1 MSVDLEF
8 TINGRRES
16 LAVEPLETLLTVIRD
31 RLGFTGTKKGCD
43 GGECGACT
51 VLLDGEPI
59 LSCLT
64 PAVLAHG
71 RTVTTIEG
79 LAQDGRLHTIQ
90 NAFIHEGAVQC
101 GFCTPGMIM
110 SAAGLL
116 AKHPNPSEAEVRQGL
131 AGNLCRCTGYQKIVD
146 AVLSVA
152 ADRAEGKEGGPD
164 E

>member
-1 MSVDLEF
+1 MSVDIEF
-8 TINGRRES
+8 TINGRSED

-31 RLGFTGTKKGCD
+31 RLGLTGTKKGCD

-64 PAVLAHG
+64 PAVQVHG

-79 LAQDGRLHTIQ
+79 LASNGRLHSIQ
-90 NAFIHEGAVQC
+90 KAFVEKGAVQC
-101 GFCTPGMIM
+101 GFCSSGMIM
-110 SAAGLL
+110 ATAGLL
-116 AKHPNPSEAEVRQGL
+116 AKNPNPSETQIRQGL

-146 AVLSVA
+146 AVLLVA
-152 ADRAEGKEGGPD
+152 ADRSEGKEGKPD

>member
-1 MSVDLEF
+1 MAVAIEF
-8 TINGRRES
+8 TINGRYES
-16 LAVEPLETLLTVIRD
+16 LPVEPLDTLLTVIRD
-31 RLGFTGTKKGCD
+31 RLGLTGTKKGCD

-64 PAVLAHG
+64 PAVQAHG

-79 LAQDGRLHTIQ
+79 LATDGHLHRIQ
-90 NAFIHEGAVQC
+90 EAFMEKGAVQC
-101 GFCTPGMIM
+101 GFCSPGMIM
-110 SAAGLL
+110 ATVGLL
-116 AKHPNPSEAEVRQGL
+116 AKNPHPNETEIRQGL

-146 AVLSVA
+146 AVLWA
-152 ADRAEGKEGGPD
+152 TTDQRGGKEGRTN

>member
-1 MSVDLEF
+1 MAVDIEF
-8 TINGRRES
+8 LINGRRES
-16 LAVEPLETLLTVIRD
+16 LAVEPLETLLTIIRD
-31 RLGFTGTKKGCD
+31 RLGLTGTKKGCD

-51 VLLDGEPI
+51 ILLDGEPI

-71 RTVTTIEG
+71 RTLTTIEG
-79 LAQDGRLHTIQ
+79 LASDGHLHRIQ
-90 NAFIHEGAVQC
+90 TAFMEKGAVQC

-110 SAAGLL
+110 ATAGLL
-116 AKHPNPSEAEVRQGL
+116 AKNPNPNETQIRQGL

-146 AVLSVA
+146 AVLYA
-152 ADRAEGKEGGPD
+152 ATDHAEGKESGPD